1 MAKFYIVAREA
12 EDYSLIT
19 VEDGNHLEDI
29 DILTN
34 KFSNKEEFI
43 NYLNKRGYHFS
54 DNVDLFVVN
63 KGRKEIYH
71 RELIYGNEELLKIA
85 KQSKQESINATDCM
99 NKLLNRAQ
107 TSSSLRELIRKDY
120 FVLYGDLGKMVLDAR
135 KSWLNIGSNKNW
147 MRNSYFVARDA
158 IAAIDI
164 FDHQKNKIANNNC
177 NDLVMAQRDNKQ
189 KRKNLDKLLESKINC
204 ENEQLNLLGEPKDYI
219 NLTYINTEKI
229 KNETPKKIKKDKKVG
244 FINDKLFDK
253 LTIPFDVI
261 TDDIDY
267 RLANNIA
274 DCLLKLPYRKI
285 PWGKKERYE
294 IDFEKWSKY
303 SGIECNEYD
312 AKFLNS
318 LLETSLRQN
327 SYWRN
332 FYGSKEHST
341 PAILSE
347 KRRYQ
352 KSVYTTLINAAK
364 NKNDTYKKAY
374 NFYLIYQAMVN
385 DFNKN
390 DNRGGYGRK

>member
-12 EDYSLIT
+12 ENYSLII

-71 RELIYGNEELLKIA
+71 RELIYGNYDLTVLAKRSKDGKLDVTDTCNILLQKA
-85 KQSKQESINATDCM
+85 QEDFEF
-99 NKLLNRAQ
+99 Q
-107 TSSSLRELIRKDY
+107 DLIRKDT
-120 FVLYGDLGKMVLDAR
+120 FELYGELRTMI
-135 KSWLNIGSNKNW
+135 LNSLRNRRIRIAPSKNW
-147 MRNSYFVARDA
+147 MRHNYYVGRDS
-158 IAAIDI
+158 IVSIDI
-164 FDHQKNKIANNNC
+164 FKKEKSKFETTEDFSHNRKELKK
-177 NDLVMAQRDNKQ
+177 QRQ
-189 KRKNLDKLLESKINC
+189 LLDKYLDKKIDC
-204 ENEQLNLLGEPKDYI
+204 DNEQISLIGEPKDYI
-219 NLTYINTEKI
+219 NLTYVNTEKI
-229 KNETPKKIKKDKKVG
+229 KNEPPKKIKKDKKFG

-267 RLANNIA
+267 RLVNNIA
-274 DCLLKLPYRKI
+274 DCILKLPYHKI

-294 IDFEKWSKY
+294 IDFKKWSKY

>member
-71 RELIYGNEELLKIA
+71 RELIYGNYDLTVLAKRSKDGKLDVTDTCNILLQKA
-85 KQSKQESINATDCM
+85 QEDFEF
-99 NKLLNRAQ
+99 Q
-107 TSSSLRELIRKDY
+107 DLIRKDT
-120 FVLYGDLGKMVLDAR
+120 FELYGELRTMI
-135 KSWLNIGSNKNW
+135 LNSLRNRRIRIAPSKNW
-147 MRNSYFVARDA
+147 MRHNYYVGRDS
-158 IAAIDI
+158 IVSIDI
-164 FDHQKNKIANNNC
+164 FEKEKSKFETTEEFSHNRKELKK
-177 NDLVMAQRDNKQ
+177 QRQ
-189 KRKNLDKLLESKINC
+189 LLDKYLDKKIDC
-204 ENEQLNLLGEPKDYI
+204 DNEQISLIGEPKDYI
-219 NLTYINTEKI
+219 NLTYVNTEKI
-229 KNETPKKIKKDKKVG
+229 KNEPPKKIKKDKKFG

-267 RLANNIA
+267 RLVNNIA
-274 DCLLKLPYRKI
+274 DCILKLPYHKI

-294 IDFEKWSKY
+294 IDFKKWSKY

-332 FYGSKEHST
+332 FYASKEHST